1 MEVVS
6 AAALTATESRW
17 MTGGIAIAAIAAA
30 AASLVILRTRR
41 PSPTAVAYGCLAA
54 VASVACG
61 AIVGWLAAPY
71 TPNGTLDDLAAA
83 FGGGGGV
90 LSVLLGAYLWGP
102 IAAVAVV
109 AWVACRRAAVHGRA
123 GASGLIA
130 AALVVA
136 ISALSLTVSGRPTAT
151 TILGS
156 LGCATGAA
164 AIAAELSERAKALA
178 VLRHEPGRRSV

>member
-6 AAALTATESRW
+6 AASLTAVESRW

-30 AASLVILRTRR
+30 AASLLILRSRR

-61 AIVGWLAAPY
+61 AIIGWLAAPY
-71 TPNGTLDDLAAA
+71 TPNGTLDDLAAV

-90 LSVLLGAYLWGP
+90 LSVLIGAYLWMP
-102 IAAVAVV
+102 VAAVAVV
-109 AWVACRRAAVHGRA
+109 AWVASRRAAVHGRA
-123 GASGLIA
+123 RALGLVT
-130 AALVVA
+130 AALAVA
-136 ISALSLTVSGRPTAT
+136 MSALSLSVSDRPTVT
-151 TILGS
+151 TILAS

-164 AIAAELSERAKALA
+164 AIAGELSARRRAYGTFAD
-178 VLRHEPGRRSV
+178 RRL